1 MPGSNTRDMAAL
13 RREIIKEIW
22 QHPLTLMPLGTAV
35 VCAVWATAFQPAP
48 ANIIG
53 MVGGVTVGVLG
64 GLYNLFFRGEIIRD
78 RIVEKWEAR
87 DREEV
92 TARRM
97 ALRQSLR
104 MARGSDDIVAVF
116 DDFEALRTTLTDAL
130 RRSDLSEL
138 RRVEFELLAEQ
149 NYTEAMNMFESLAFL
164 QKQLTQL
171 LETASARATESD
183 AVRRLREERLE
194 LLDQIRAL
202 LSALDKIWQAL
213 PALGAD
219 AVEES
224 QRELD
229 RLQASVE
236 LARSAQARLDAE
248 LNAGTP
254 ENRPRSFE

>member
-1 MPGSNTRDMAAL
+1 MPGSNNRDMATL

-22 QHPLTLMPLGTAV
+22 QHPLTLMPLGAAV
-35 VCAVWATAFQPAP
+35 VCGVWATAFQPAP

-53 MVGGVTVGVLG
+53 IVGGVTAGVLG
-64 GLYNLFFRGEIIRD
+64 GLYNLFFRGEVIRD
-78 RIVEKWEAR
+78 RIVAKWEAA

-104 MARGSDDIVAVF
+104 TARGSDDLVALF

-138 RRVEFELLAEQ
+138 RRVEFELLANQ

-171 LETASARATESD
+171 LEKASARATESD
-183 AVRRLREERLE
+183 AVRRLREERQE
-194 LLDQIRAL
+194 LADQIRAL

-213 PALGAD
+213 PALGAG

-236 LARSAQARLDAE
+236 LARSVRERLDAE
-248 LNAGTP
+248 IGGEDP
-254 ENRPRSFE
+254 VKRSRSFE